1 LKRLAACRFLK
12 GPGLGSIQEAKAPA
26 TLSKG
31 KEKTVLVRES
41 DLSRARELAEEAQ
54 RMVEPFLSPPTPPRQ
69 PADAQKVAEAAD
81 KLAQA
86 VVELCRALPTRS
98 RVA

>member
-1 LKRLAACRFLK
+1 MTVMVSEIDLSKARRLA
-12 GPGLGSIQEAKAPA
+12 E
-26 TLSKG
+26 
-31 KEKTVLVRES
+31 
-41 DLSRARELAEEAQ
+41 DAQ

-69 PADAQKVAEAAD
+69 PADAQKVAEAVD

-86 VVELCRALPTRS
+86 VVDLCRRLPTRS